1 MTKKLALLRG
11 INVGGNN
18 KLPMKTLVSILEKF
32 GCENVRTYI
41 QSGNAVFEG
50 DASANDIAAG
60 IKEVAGFRP
69 HVFVLTAS
77 ALKKAAAQCPFA
89 KEAEAAPKSV
99 HLFFLDDAP
108 SEEGVN
114 ALGALKSPR
123 EDFAIMAKT
132 LYLHSPDGLS
142 ASKIADRIDRTLKTT
157 TTARNWNT
165 IMALLEMTGEAQ

>member
-1 MTKKLALLRG
+1 MTQKVALLRG
-11 INVGGNN
+11 VNVGGAN
-18 KLPMKTLVSILEKF
+18 KLPMKTFASILEKL

-60 IKEVAGFRP
+60 VRTFAGFTP
-69 HVFVLTAS
+69 HVFVLTAA

-89 KEAEAAPKSV
+89 KEGAKAPTSV
-99 HLFFLDDAP
+99 HLLFLDKVPADDD
-108 SEEGVN
+108 VN
-114 ALGALKSPR
+114 TLGAMKSPR

-142 ASKIADRIDRTLKTT
+142 GSRIAGKIDRTLKTT

-165 IMALLEMTGEAQ
+165 IMALLDLTGERK